1 MLKHRKL
8 LILLGIGIIAAI
20 VIQLPLLDWL
30 EGLLSWVDDHR
41 RIAWLAFIAS
51 YVVATILFVPGSLL
65 TLAAGA
71 IFGLAQGTALVSFA
85 SVSGATLAFLVG
97 RTLAR
102 EAIERKINRM
112 PRFNALDKALHR
124 NGFLVVLLTRLSPFF
139 PFNLL
144 NYAYGLTSVSIRSY
158 LVASWIG
165 MLPGTVLYVYVG
177 SLVTSLTQVFHGE
190 VETGL
195 GGRVLFV
202 LGLIATVL
210 MTLLLTRMASRTLR
224 AQLESN

>member
-8 LILLGIGIIAAI
+8 IILLGIGIIA
-20 VIQLPLLDWL
+20 VMVSQLPLLEWI
-30 EGLLSWVDDHR
+30 EELLRWVDDHR
-41 RIAWLAFIAS
+41 HLAWLAFIAS
-51 YVVATILFVPGSLL
+51 YVAATVLFVPGSLL

-85 SVSGATLAFLVG
+85 SVSGATFAFLVG

-102 EAIERKINRM
+102 EAIEQRVNRM

-144 NYAYGLTSVSIRSY
+144 NYAYGLTAVSLRRY
-158 LVASWIG
+158 LVATWIG
-165 MLPGTVLYVYVG
+165 MRPGTILYASVG
-177 SLVTSLTQVFHGE
+177 SLVTSVTQVFHGE

>member
-8 LILLGIGIIAAI
+8 LILLGIGIIGVI

-30 EGLLSWVDDHR
+30 EELLRWVDDHR

-102 EAIERKINRM
+102 ETIERKINRM

-144 NYAYGLTSVSIRSY
+144 NYAYGLTSVSLRSY

-210 MTLLLTRMASRTLR
+210 MTLLLTRMASRSLR